1 MTETSLPTLPPPGE
15 REPSRA
21 RSLHLPVLQEPCG
34 LGFASPPRHETLQD
48 GHQRTI
54 TYLRISL
61 TDRCNYRC
69 TYCMPS
75 EGIELVPKADILRLP
90 ELEEIVSA
98 LIRVGVRRVR
108 LTGGEPTVRKDLV
121 DLVARLAGLGLA
133 DLSLST
139 NGQRLTEL
147 AQPLRRAGLHR
158 INVSLDTLD
167 AARFRRVTRRGQ
179 LAQVLAG
186 LEAVRAA
193 GFRHTKMNTVA
204 MRGFNDDE
212 VATLCRY
219 AFERDFIPR
228 FIELM
233 PIGEGTLGYPGTFLP
248 TTELRQILRRE
259 FGSLCALSAAEDRPP
274 GVGPARYV
282 GVSYQGQPRRV
293 GLISAVSEPFCDS
306 CNRIRLS
313 ATGSLHT
320 CLAYDDATEL
330 ADLLRSQDPALRE
343 PLARQRALR
352 DRIQTVLQRKRSGHA
367 FTSAGCGGP
376 AKHMVAIG
384 G

>member
-1 MTETSLPTLPPPGE
+1 M
-15 REPSRA
+15 
-21 RSLHLPVLQEPCG
+21 
-34 LGFASPPRHETLQD
+34 
-48 GHQRTI
+48 
-54 TYLRISL
+54 
-61 TDRCNYRC
+61 
-69 TYCMPS
+69 
-75 EGIELVPKADILRLP
+75 
-90 ELEEIVSA
+90 
-98 LIRVGVRRVR
+98 
-108 LTGGEPTVRKDLV
+108 
-121 DLVARLAGLGLA
+121 ARLAGLGLE

-158 INVSLDTLD
+158 LNVSLDTLD
-167 AARFRRVTRRGQ
+167 AAVSPVDATGSAGAGPRRARGGARRRLPPYQDQYG
-179 LAQVLAG
+179 G
-186 LEAVRAA
+186 
-193 GFRHTKMNTVA
+193 

-212 VATLCRY
+212 VAALCRY

-233 PIGEGTLGYPGTFLP
+233 PMGEGALGYPGTFP
-248 TTELRQILRRE
+248 TNYGAAADLCGVSLDRCAPSARQKTGARR
-259 FGSLCALSAAEDRPP
+259 
-274 GVGPARYV
+274 GPARYV

-330 ADLLRSQDPALRE
+330 ADLLRSPDPALRE
-343 PLARQRALR
+343 PMARQQALR
-352 DRIQTVLQRKRSGHA
+352 ERIQIVLQRKRSGHA

-376 AKHMVAIG
+376 ASTWSPSAASWFRLLPAPLPGKPG
-384 G
+384 TNRGP